1 MLETRMHDYK
11 QPAHEPGSHQ
21 RYAGY
26 DRIMGNLFWLLIAL
40 VALNIRLMPKDH
52 SGVYFLGA
60 FCLLLFLYNINARYG
75 LFSKKYSAFKIFVD
89 LMVFMAF
96 IVAVCWYT
104 GRVTS
109 PFISLIYL
117 ILMATSL
124 TQGKRV
130 TYFMAVL
137 AIVSYIFLASQNY
150 AEIGDWVTNL
160 LELFPF
166 MLIAHL
172 GAMLAG
178 ETESARR
185 EVERLSLTDEITG
198 INNMRNFF
206 LLAESQE
213 RIATRYKRPF
223 SICMIDADDLK
234 KTNDQHGHLAGTE
247 LIRRMGDMISS
258 NVRTSDICA
267 RYGGDEFVIM
277 FTETGKRDVI
287 AVVDRIICRMAAAS
301 FDFKGKKISTTLS
314 AGIAGYPED
323 GADVRSIMARADE
336 AMYASKRSGKNRAT
350 LFSGNL
356 QEMTLENSHQEV
368 GVPGA

>member
-1 MLETRMHDYK
+1 MHDYK
-11 QPAHEPGSHQ
+11 QAAHDPSSQQ

-26 DRIMGNLFWLLIAL
+26 DRIMGNIFWLLIAL
-40 VALNIRLMPKDH
+40 VTLNIRLMPKDR
-52 SGVYFLGA
+52 SNVYFLGA
-60 FCLLLFLYNINARYG
+60 FCLLLFIYNINARYG
-75 LFSKKYSAFKIFVD
+75 LFSRKYSAFKIFVD

-137 AIVSYIFLASQNY
+137 AVVSYIFLASRSY
-150 AEIGDWVTNL
+150 TEIGDWVTNL

-213 RIATRYKRPF
+213 RIAIRYKRPF

-277 FTETGKRDVI
+277 FTETGKRDVV
-287 AVVDRIICRMAAAS
+287 AVVERIISRMAAAS

-314 AGIAGYPED
+314 AGHCRIPGRRNGRTVDYGKGRRSYVRQQTFRQKPCNAVQRQPAGND
-323 GADVRSIMARADE
+323 A
-336 AMYASKRSGKNRAT
+336 GK
-350 LFSGNL
+350 
-356 QEMTLENSHQEV
+356 
-368 GVPGA
+368 